1 MKAVLQRVK
10 FASVA
15 VDQMSYKKETGKKE
29 TVGEISHGLLV
40 YLGLG
45 HDDTLAIGHKMI
57 DKILTYRVFENEQ
70 GKLDKNVQQV
80 DGGLLLVSQFTLLAN
95 THSGRRPDFKPAMA
109 PEFAKPL
116 FEQIVAYAKSQYAIV
131 QTGQFGADMQ
141 VSSCND
147 GPINFIFEL

>member
-10 FASVA
+10 FAKVA
-15 VDQMSYKKETGKKE
+15 VNQAPHPKQI
-29 TVGEISHGLLV
+29 VGEIAHGVLV

-45 HDDTLAIGHKMI
+45 HDDTLAMGQKMI

-70 GKLDKNVQQV
+70 GKMDKNVQQV
-80 DGGLLLVSQFTLLAN
+80 NGGLLLVSQFTLLAN
-95 THSGRRPDFKPAMA
+95 TQSGRRPDFKPAMA
-109 PEFAKPL
+109 PDTAKALFA
-116 FEQIVAYAKSQYAIV
+116 QIVAYAKTQYAAV
-131 QTGQFGADMQ
+131 QTGEFGADMQ

>member
-10 FASVA
+10 FAKVA
-15 VDQMSYKKETGKKE
+15 VGQAPHPQQI
-29 TVGEISHGLLV
+29 VGEIAHGVLV

-45 HDDTLAIGHKMI
+45 HDDTLAMGQKMI

-70 GKLDKNVQQV
+70 GKMDKNVQQV
-80 DGGLLLVSQFTLLAN
+80 NGGLLLVSQFTLLAN
-95 THSGRRPDFKPAMA
+95 TQSGRRPDFKPAMA
-109 PEFAKPL
+109 PDTAKALFA
-116 FEQIVAYAKSQYAIV
+116 QIVAYAKTQYAAV
-131 QTGQFGADMQ
+131 QTGEFGADMQ

>member
-10 FASVA
+10 FAKVEINH
-15 VDQMSYKKETGKKE
+15 VPHKKEI
-29 TVGEISHGLLV
+29 VGEISHGLLV

-45 HDDTLAIGHKMI
+45 HDDTPAIGQKMI
-57 DKILTYRVFENEQ
+57 DKILTYRVFENVQ
-70 GKLDKNVQQV
+70 GKMDKNVQEV
-80 DGGLLLVSQFTLLAN
+80 GGGLLLVSQFTLLAN
-95 THSGRRPDFKPAMA
+95 TQSGRRPDFKPAMS

-116 FEQIVAYAKSQYAIV
+116 FEQIVAYAKSQYAII

-147 GPINFIFEL
+147 GPVNFIFEL

>member
-10 FASVA
+10 FAKVA
-15 VDQMSYKKETGKKE
+15 VNQALHQQQI
-29 TVGEISHGLLV
+29 VGEIAHGVLV

-45 HDDTLAIGHKMI
+45 HDDTLAMGQKMI

-70 GKLDKNVQQV
+70 GKMDKNVQQV
-80 DGGLLLVSQFTLLAN
+80 NGGLLLVSQFTLLAN
-95 THSGRRPDFKPAMA
+95 TQSGRRPDFKPAMA
-109 PEFAKPL
+109 PDTAKALFA
-116 FEQIVAYAKSQYAIV
+116 EIVAYAKTQYAAV
-131 QTGQFGADMQ
+131 QTGEFGADMQ

>member
-10 FASVA
+10 FAKVA
-15 VDQMSYKKETGKKE
+15 VGQPPHPQQI
-29 TVGEISHGLLV
+29 VGEIAHGVLV

-45 HDDTLAIGHKMI
+45 HDDTLAMGQKMI

-70 GKLDKNVQQV
+70 GKMDKNVQQV
-80 DGGLLLVSQFTLLAN
+80 NGGLLLVSQFTLLAN
-95 THSGRRPDFKPAMA
+95 TQSGRRPDFKPAMA
-109 PEFAKPL
+109 PDTAKALFA
-116 FEQIVAYAKSQYAIV
+116 QIVAYAKTEYAAV
-131 QTGQFGADMQ
+131 QTGEFGADMQ

>member
-10 FASVA
+10 FAKVA
-15 VDQMSYKKETGKKE
+15 VNQAPNPQQI
-29 TVGEISHGLLV
+29 VGEIAHGVLV

-45 HDDTLAIGHKMI
+45 HDDTLAMGQKMI

-70 GKLDKNVQQV
+70 GKMDKNVQQV
-80 DGGLLLVSQFTLLAN
+80 NGGLLLVSQFTLLAN
-95 THSGRRPDFKPAMA
+95 TQSGRRPDFKPAMA
-109 PEFAKPL
+109 PDTAKALFA
-116 FEQIVAYAKSQYAIV
+116 QIVAYAKMQYAAV
-131 QTGQFGADMQ
+131 QTGEFGADMQ